1 MHLPIFQD
9 NEQGNS
15 GPSSRIQ
22 STFLRQPTLVQ
33 ASSTHQVIP
42 NAKLVIPK
50 SPSVYLPP
58 RDDAAEFD
66 DSGPDLRGIVDD
78 VNLIAWRKGNKA
90 GIILS
95 AFVNKDVKENDD
107 ITVGFALKFIY
118 TNTVPQLEQREIQT
132 SEIIAPVYI
141 TLGKVN
147 KS

>member
-107 ITVGFALKFIY
+107 IIVGFALKFIY

>member
-1 MHLPIFQD
+1 M
-9 NEQGNS
+9 
-15 GPSSRIQ
+15 
-22 STFLRQPTLVQ
+22 VQ

-141 TLGKVN
+141 TLGTVN